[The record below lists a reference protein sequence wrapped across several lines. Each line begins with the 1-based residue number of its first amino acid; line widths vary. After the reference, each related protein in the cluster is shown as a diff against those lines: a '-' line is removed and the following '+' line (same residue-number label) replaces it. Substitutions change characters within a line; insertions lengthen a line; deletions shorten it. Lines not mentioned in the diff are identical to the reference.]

1 MSTSTWPTW
10 RYFARLIAFRPWLW
24 GPNLLSIVLLI
35 GLETVPALVS
45 RAFFDWL
52 NAGMGELQPFIW
64 MLALLMLSTLGR
76 VTFLFGCQFTNAPFM
91 YTGTALL
98 QHNMFRRLLQLPAGV
113 ALKHTSGEALSRFR
127 DDTEETGVFLIPF
140 NDVIAWSLFAI
151 VGLLIL
157 LSVSVTLT
165 LGVFVPL
172 VVLGF
177 VLHAL
182 RMRIESY
189 RRAAR
194 AATADVTSHLGD
206 AFGAAQTIQ
215 LANAERDVVER
226 FRVLNRIRL
235 DTAIRDRLLDQ
246 VLQSVS
252 RNMSNIGT
260 GVILLL
266 GSRSMATGSF
276 SVGDFA
282 LFVFYLG
289 WIGEFTALFGSMLAK
304 YRQAGVSFGRMVELM
319 QGSTPPSLVE
329 HRPIFYAPAVAHV
342 QHAGQ
347 SFEVLDV
354 VDLTY
359 IHPGSELGV
368 SNITFQLRRGERVM
382 VTGRVASGKT
392 TLLRALLGVLPRQS
406 GSVLWNGQLVDE
418 PAEFLVPP
426 RCAYTPQV
434 PRLFSDS
441 LRSNL
446 LLGLDCDEHDLER
459 AVTESQFG
467 ADVSALQAGI
477 ESEVGARG
485 VALSGGQMQRAALA
499 RMLVRPAELLVLDD
513 LSSLDGPTEDA
524 VWSALVAERSR
535 TILAATHRR
544 AALRRADRVL
554 VLREGELVDQGPLED
569 VLARCEE
576 MRALWAAISD

>member
-1 MSTSTWPTW
+1 
-10 RYFARLIAFRPWLW
+10 
-24 GPNLLSIVLLI
+24 
-35 GLETVPALVS
+35 
-45 RAFFDWL
+45 
-52 NAGMGELQPFIW
+52 
-64 MLALLMLSTLGR
+64 MLSTLGR

-113 ALKHTSGEALSRFR
+113 ALRHTSGEALSRFR

-151 VGLLIL
+151 VGLAIL

-177 VLHAL
+177 VLHGL
-182 RMRIESY
+182 RVRIESY

-226 FRVLNRIRL
+226 FRALNRIRL

-252 RNMSNIGT
+252 RNMSNIGI

-319 QGSTPPSLVE
+319 QGSVPPSLVE
-329 HRPIFYAPAVAHV
+329 HRPIFHMPAVADV
-342 QHAGQ
+342 RRAGQ
-347 SFEVLDV
+347 SFELLEVE
-354 VDLTY
+354 DLTY
-359 IHPGSELGV
+359 IHPGSGRGV
-368 SNITFQLRRGERVM
+368 RHVTFQVRRGERVM
-382 VTGRVASGKT
+382 LTGRVATGKT
-392 TLLRALLGVLPRQS
+392 TLLRGLLGVLPRQS
-406 GSVLWNGQLVDE
+406 GNVLWNGQPLED

-426 RCAYTPQV
+426 RCAYTPQM

-441 LRSNL
+441 LRRNV
-446 LLGLDCDEHDLER
+446 LLGLDSDEVDLER
-459 AVTESQFG
+459 AVVESQFS
-467 ADVSALQAGI
+467 ADLSALQAGLD
-477 ESEVGARG
+477 SEVGARG

-499 RMLVRPAELLVLDD
+499 RMLVRRAELLVLDD
-513 LSSLDGPTEDA
+513 LSSLDGPTEEA
-524 VWSALVAERSR
+524 VWSALVADRSR

-554 VLREGELVDQGPLED
+554 VLCEGELVDQGSLEE

-576 MRALWAAISD
+576 MRRLWAASSE

>member
-1 MSTSTWPTW
+1 MSTTTWPTW
-10 RYFARLIAFRPWLW
+10 RYFARLISFRPWLW
-24 GPNLLSIVLLI
+24 WPNLLSIVLLI

-52 NAGMGELQPFIW
+52 NAGMGELQPFVW
-64 MLALLMLSTLGR
+64 MLVLLTLSTLGR

-113 ALKHTSGEALSRFR
+113 ALQHTSGEALSRFR

-151 VGLLIL
+151 VGLVIL

-182 RMRIESY
+182 RVRIEAY

-194 AATADVTSHLGD
+194 VATADVTSHLGD
-206 AFGAAQTIQ
+206 TFGAAQIIQ

-226 FRVLNRIRL
+226 FRSLNQIRL
-235 DTAIRDRLLDQ
+235 ATAIRDRLLDQ
-246 VLQSVS
+246 LLQSVS
-252 RNMSNIGT
+252 RNTSNIGT

-319 QGSTPPSLVE
+319 HGSAPPSLVE
-329 HRPIFYAPAVAHV
+329 HRPIFHPPAAADVWCAAH
-342 QHAGQ
+342 A
-347 SFEVLDV
+347 FEVLEV

-359 IHPGSELGV
+359 VHPDSGRGV
-368 SNITFQLRRGERVM
+368 RHITFQVRRGERVM

-392 TLLRALLGVLPRQS
+392 TLLRGLLGVLPRQS
-406 GSVLWNGQLVDE
+406 GSVLWNRQPVKDA
-418 PAEFLVPP
+418 AEFFVPP
-426 RCAYTPQV
+426 RCAYTPQL

-441 LRSNL
+441 LRRNL
-446 LLGLDCDEHDLER
+446 LLGLDCSDQDLKR
-459 AVTESQFG
+459 AVAESQFG
-467 ADVSALQAGI
+467 ADLSALQAGL

-485 VALSGGQMQRAALA
+485 VALSGGQLQRAALA

-513 LSSLDGPTEDA
+513 LSSLDGPTEEA
-524 VWSALVAERSR
+524 VWSALVADGSR

-554 VLREGELVDQGPLED
+554 VLCDGELVDQGPLDD
-569 VLARCEE
+569 VLVRCEE
-576 MRALWAAISD
+576 MRALWAALR